1 MRALSTFSLRRR
13 VAALAGVPVIVAAV
27 VFASGGCSRIEVEQE
42 QDDAYIAPSGDN
54 TDGDV
59 SLGELGD
66 APADTAGAAG
76 ETPPSMEPVYFTFD
90 SSVLGPEAT
99 EALRRNSAFLKDNPR
114 ATVQVEGHCDERGTT
129 EYNLGLGERR
139 ANAAKGY
146 LLQLGVEQERIS
158 IVSYGEERPA
168 DPGHGETAWA
178 KNRRAEFVVTT
189 PP

>member
-1 MRALSTFSLRRR
+1 MRALSTFLLRRR
-13 VAALAGVPVIVAAV
+13 AAAFLSIPVIALSLILV
-27 VFASGGCSRIEVEQE
+27 GGCSRIQVEQE

-66 APADTAGAAG
+66 VPVDTAGAAG
-76 ETPPSMEPVYFTFD
+76 ETPPSMEPVYFPFD
-90 SSVLGPEAT
+90 SSVLQPEAS
-99 EALRRNSAFLKDNPR
+99 EALRRNSAFLRDNPR
-114 ATVQVEGHCDERGTT
+114 STVQVEGHCDERGTT

-139 ANAAKGY
+139 ANAAKGF
-146 LLQLGVEQERIS
+146 LVQQGVEAQRVS
-158 IVSYGEERPA
+158 IVSYGEERPG
-168 DPGHGETAWA
+168 DPGHGETYWA

>member
-1 MRALSTFSLRRR
+1 MRALSTFSQWRR
-13 VAALAGVPVIVAAV
+13 VASVASFSVVALAVL
-27 VFASGGCSRIEVEQE
+27 FAGGACSRIQVEQE

-66 APADTAGAAG
+66 VPPETAGAAG
-76 ETPPSMEPVYFTFD
+76 ETPAAMEAVYFPFD

-99 EALRRNSAFLKDNPR
+99 EALRRNSAYLKDNPR

-146 LLQLGVEQERIS
+146 LINLGVEKERIS

-168 DPGHGETAWA
+168 DPGHGETAWS

>member
-1 MRALSTFSLRRR
+1 MRASSVFALRRR
-13 VAALAGVPVIVAAV
+13 FAPSFLLILAV
-27 VFASGGCSRIEVEQE
+27 VFAAGSGGCSRIEVEQE

-66 APADTAGAAG
+66 VPPETAGAAG
-76 ETPPSMEPVYFTFD
+76 ATPSVMEPVYFPFD
-90 SSVLGPEAT
+90 SSVLGPDAT
-99 EALRRNSAFLKDNPR
+99 EALRRNSAYLKDNPR
-114 ATVQVEGHCDERGTT
+114 ATVQVEGHCDERGST

-139 ANAAKGY
+139 ANAAKNY
-146 LLQLGVEQERIS
+146 LVTLGVERERIS

-168 DPGHGETAWA
+168 DPGRGETAWA
-178 KNRRAEFVVTT
+178 KNRRAEFVTTT